1 MRCEKGAEVQSSWP
15 HARTLTMDVSS
26 GRASTPAKL
35 AVHEYMVLTHVAM
48 PPMNQ
53 NWHEGEE

>member
-1 MRCEKGAEVQSSWP
+1 MA
-15 HARTLTMDVSS
+15 ARTLTMDVSN
-26 GRASTPAKL
+26 GKASTPAKL

-53 NWHEGEE
+53 NWHEGEETHR